1 MSKSITL
8 TREQVSKI
16 TTWLALNQGITKIQI
31 VEKLTTGIG
40 PDVMVYFMDDNQRV
54 WNDMDITDVET
65 W

>member
-16 TTWLALNQGITKIQI
+16 TTWVALNEHVTQIRI
-31 VEKLTTGIG
+31 VEKFTTGIG
-40 PDVMVYFMDDNQRV
+40 ADHIVYFMDQNQRV
-54 WNDMDITDVET
+54 WNEMDITDVST

>member
-16 TTWLALNQGITKIQI
+16 TTWLALSQGVTQIRI
-31 VEKLTTGIG
+31 VEKTTSGIG
-40 PDVMVYFMDDNQRV
+40 PDVMVYFMHKNQRV
-54 WNDMDITDVET
+54 WNEMDITDVST

>member
-8 TREQVSKI
+8 TRDQVSKI
-16 TTWLALNQGITKIQI
+16 TTWLALSQSITQIRI
-31 VEKLTTGIG
+31 VEKFTTGIG

>member
-16 TTWLALNQGITKIQI
+16 TTWVALNEHVTQVRI
-31 VEKLTTGIG
+31 VEKTTTGIG
-40 PDVMVYFMDDNQRV
+40 ADHMVYFMDQNQRV
-54 WNDMDITDVET
+54 WNEMDITDVST

>member
-8 TREQVSKI
+8 TREQMSKI
-16 TTWLALNQGITKIQI
+16 TTWLALSQGITKIQI
-31 VEKLTTGIG
+31 VEKFTTGIG
-40 PDVMVYFMDDNQRV
+40 PDVMVYFMDHNQRV

>member
-16 TTWLALNQGITKIQI
+16 TTWLALSQGITQIRI
-31 VEKLTTGIG
+31 VEKTTSGIG
-40 PDVMVYFMDDNQRV
+40 PDVMVYFMDKNQRV
-54 WNDMDITDVET
+54 WNDMDITDVST

>member
-1 MSKSITL
+1 MTL

-16 TTWLALNQGITKIQI
+16 TTWLALNEHVTQIRI
-31 VEKLTTGIG
+31 VEKMTTGIG
-40 PDVMVYFMDDNQRV
+40 ADHIVYFMDDNQRV

>member
-16 TTWLALNQGITKIQI
+16 TTWLALSQSITQIRI
-31 VEKLTTGIG
+31 VEKITSGIG
-40 PDVMVYFMDDNQRV
+40 SDHIVYFMDKNQRV
-54 WNDMDITDVET
+54 WNEMDITYVST

>member
-16 TTWLALNQGITKIQI
+16 TTWLSLSQSITQIRI
-31 VEKLTTGIG
+31 VEKFTTGIG
-40 PDVMVYFMDDNQRV
+40 PDVMVYFMDKNQRV
-54 WNDMDITDVET
+54 WNDMDITDVDT

>member
-16 TTWLALNQGITKIQI
+16 TTWLSLSQSITQIRI
-31 VEKLTTGIG
+31 VEKFTTGIG
-40 PDVMVYFMDDNQRV
+40 PDVMVYFMDQNQRV
-54 WNDMDITDVET
+54 WNEMDITDVST

>member
-16 TTWLALNQGITKIQI
+16 TTWLALSQGITQIRI
-31 VEKLTTGIG
+31 VEKFTTGIG
-40 PDVMVYFMDDNQRV
+40 PDVMVYFMDKNQRV
-54 WNDMDITDVET
+54 WNDMDITDVDT